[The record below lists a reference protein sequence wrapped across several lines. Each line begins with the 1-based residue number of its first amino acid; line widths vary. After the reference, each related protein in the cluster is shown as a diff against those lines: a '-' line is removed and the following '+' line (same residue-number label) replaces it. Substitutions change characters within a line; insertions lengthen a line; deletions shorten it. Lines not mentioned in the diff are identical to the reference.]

1 MTFEKRLKGISVPA
15 NKSRLLKGVRFQR
28 YRLKTNGETVRYGY
42 YGRGKDAIRLGR
54 EDDPEFL
61 LRLAAARKPE
71 VPSDTVSGL
80 VRRYRGSVEFSRLRP
95 LTRRDYFKQLDRIEL
110 KFGKLS
116 LRAMSDRS
124 IAEHIYAWRDEL
136 AASPRRADYAIQV
149 LKLLLSWGVKR
160 GFVETNRAIG
170 VERLYRA
177 DRREKSWSPEQ
188 IDTLLQS
195 AAEPLGR
202 ALLLALETG
211 QRQGDLLTLPWSSL
225 KHDVIELRQSK
236 TRQPVAIPVSPTLK
250 TCLENAPKGRAT
262 TILTRGDGL
271 PWDPKGNG
279 FRAAWRDA
287 CKKAGVVGVTFHD
300 LRGTFVT
307 RRLAEGWTTLEVA
320 VCTGHSLRDLSMLD
334 SYTDRSKVAEA
345 TARRVAD
352 RQLKNG

>member
-1 MTFEKRLKGISVPA
+1 MPKNRSK
-15 NKSRLLKGVRFQR
+15 LLRGVRFQS
-28 YRLKTNGETVRYGY
+28 YRLKTTSETVRYGY
-42 YGRGKDAIRLGR
+42 YGRGADSISLGR

-61 LRLAAARKPE
+61 SRLAAARKPE
-71 VPSDTVSGL
+71 TPSDTVKGL
-80 VRRYRGSVEFSRLRP
+80 IQRYRGSVEFTRLRS
-95 LTRRDYFKQLDRIEL
+95 LTRRDYLKQLDKIDAR
-110 KFGKLS
+110 FGKLS

-149 LKLLLSWGVKR
+149 LKLLLAWGVKR
-160 GFVETNRAIG
+160 GFIETNRAVG

-177 DRREKSWSPEQ
+177 DRREQSWSDAQVTAFLATAP
-188 IDTLLQS
+188 
-195 AAEPLGR
+195 EPLAR
-202 ALLLALETG
+202 ALVLAIETG
-211 QRQGDLLTLPWSSL
+211 QRQGDLLTLSWSAV
-225 KHDVIELRQSK
+225 KNEVIELRQSK
-236 TRQPVAIPVSPTLK
+236 TRQPVAIPVSAELK
-250 TCLENAPKGRAT
+250 ARLDGIPKSRST

-287 CKKAGVVGVTFHD
+287 CKRAGVVGVTFHD

-307 RRLAEGWTTLEVA
+307 KRLSEGWTTLEVA

-345 TARRVAD
+345 TARRVAE
-352 RQLKNG
+352 RNKKNG

>member
-1 MTFEKRLKGISVPA
+1 
-15 NKSRLLKGVRFQR
+15 
-28 YRLKTNGETVRYGY
+28 LKTSSEIVRYGY
-42 YGRGKDAIRLGR
+42 YGRGKDSISLGR

-61 LRLAAARKPE
+61 SRLSAARKPE
-71 VPSDTVSGL
+71 APSDTINGL
-80 VRRYRGSVEFSRLRP
+80 IRRYRSSVEFSRLRP
-95 LTRRDYFKQLDRIEL
+95 LTRRDYLKQLDRIEL

-116 LRAMSDRS
+116 MRAMSDRS
-124 IAEHIYAWRDEL
+124 IAEHIYAWRDDM
-136 AASPRRADYAIQV
+136 AGSPRRADYAIQV

-177 DRREKSWSPEQ
+177 DRREQSWSGEQ
-188 IDTLLQS
+188 VDAFIQS
-195 AAEPLGR
+195 APEPLAR
-202 ALLLALETG
+202 ALVLAIETG
-211 QRQGDLLTLPWSSL
+211 QRQGDLLALPWSSL

-236 TRQPVAIPVSPTLK
+236 TRQPVAIPVSRALK
-250 TCLENAPKGRAT
+250 ACLESAPRGRAT
-262 TILTRGDGL
+262 TILTRADGL

-287 CKKAGVVGVTFHD
+287 CKKAGIVGVTFHD

-352 RQLKNG
+352 RELRNG